1 MRAVIDILLQ
11 LRSAH
16 PFCMTLWP
24 RRRRR
29 HTADISRSSDARRK
43 AREQCP
49 RTPPPRIGG
58 PKSEGRKREHLSYNN
73 RRKSHLKLALA
84 PSFAFGHRANPIPRS
99 LSLTEESR
107 VAIDRIIGQTFE
119 CGRGK
124 GGSHHVELRPFSR
137 LRAAGWS
144 KDG

>member
-1 MRAVIDILLQ
+1 MRVVIDILLQ

-73 RRKSHLKLALA
+73 RRKSHLTLAL
-84 PSFAFGHRANPIPRS
+84 SFGHRANPIPRS
-99 LSLTEESR
+99 PLP
-107 VAIDRIIGQTFE
+107 IDRIIGQTFE